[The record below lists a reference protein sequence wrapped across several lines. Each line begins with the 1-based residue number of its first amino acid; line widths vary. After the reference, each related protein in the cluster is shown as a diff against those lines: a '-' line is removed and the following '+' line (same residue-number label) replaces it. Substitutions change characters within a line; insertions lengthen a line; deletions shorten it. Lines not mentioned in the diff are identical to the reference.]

1 MTGELKPCDL
11 VVFSPHPD
19 DAELHCGGLLL
30 VARNRGWR
38 TAVVEM
44 TRGELGTRGT
54 AEIRARECEE
64 AARVL
69 GLTVRANL
77 ELPDGGVRDTDDARR
92 AVVRVIRTLRPLVVI
107 TPPTWKDHH
116 PDHLGTAAILRNSF
130 YLCGIKK
137 YLPHLEPHRPRA
149 LITYAGSRV
158 ESPTFIVDVTEVI
171 EERRAA
177 VLCHNSQVG
186 PPVEGEPETRIGHP
200 DFLQAIDARL
210 RKFGWMIGV
219 TYGEAYNMENP
230 IPVTDLVGLFTMEST
245 RDQR

>member
-1 MTGELKPCDL
+1 MTGRLEPCDL
-11 VVFSPHPD
+11 VVFAPHPD
-19 DAELHCGGLLL
+19 DAELNCGGTLL
-30 VARNRGWR
+30 VARNRGWK

-64 AARVL
+64 AAEIL

-77 ELPDGGVRDTDDARR
+77 ELPDGGVQDTLEARR
-92 AVVRVIRTLRPLVVI
+92 AVVRTIRTLKPRVVI
-107 TPPTWKDHH
+107 APPTWKDHH
-116 PDHLGTAAILRNSF
+116 PDHIGTALILRSSF

-149 LITYAGSRV
+149 LLNYAGSRV
-158 ESPTFIVDVTEVI
+158 ESPTLIVDVSSVI
-171 EERRAA
+171 EERRSAI
-177 VLCHNSQVG
+177 LCHTSQVG

-200 DFLQAIDARL
+200 DFLQAVEARL

-219 TYGEAYNMENP
+219 THGEAYTMETP
-230 IPVTDLVGLFTMEST
+230 IPVSDLVELFGF
-245 RDQR
+245 DQRNGR